1 MNYKKEYS
9 TWVEIDLLA
18 IEENVRQVR
27 QLTGVSVMAV
37 VKANGYG
44 HGAVASAQ
52 AALRGGASW
61 FGVARTGEAL
71 ELRNAGLDN
80 KILLLGY
87 TPPERMGDA
96 IAKGISITVWNSEQ
110 VELASQ
116 AAKNV
121 GTEALLHLKV
131 DTGMSR
137 LGVQPEKAGGLALE
151 IEEKAWVAFEGLFT
165 HFARADEL
173 NKTPTEDQEAQFRS
187 VSDDLKG
194 LKLRPPWL
202 HASNSAA
209 SLTRPSAYFDM
220 VRLGIAMYGL
230 HPSKDCPAPRSIRP
244 ALTWKSVLSQVKT
257 LPAGRGISYGHEY
270 TTETSERIGTIP
282 LGYADGFRR
291 TKDNWVLIGDRR
303 VPVIGKVCMDQI
315 MVLLDEVPTAKAGDE
330 VVIIGSQGD
339 ESISAEE
346 LALRWDTINYEIVCG
361 ISPRVQRIYS

>member
-1 MNYKKEYS
+1 MNFNKEYS
-9 TWVEIDLLA
+9 TWVEIDLNA

-44 HGAVASAQ
+44 HGAVDSAH

-61 FGVARTGEAL
+61 FGVARIGEAF

-87 TPPERMGDA
+87 TPPERLGDA
-96 IAKGISITVWNSEQ
+96 IANGISITVWNSEQ

-116 AAKNV
+116 SAKRV

-137 LGVQPEKAGGLALE
+137 LGVQPEKAGELALE
-151 IEEKAWVAFEGLFT
+151 IYERAWVTLEGLFT

-173 NKTPTEDQEAQFRS
+173 DKTTTEDQEAQFRS
-187 VSDDLKG
+187 VLDDLKG

-209 SLTRPSAYFDM
+209 SFTRPSAYFDM

-230 HPSKDCPAPRSIRP
+230 HPSKDCPTPCIIRP

-270 TTETSERIGTIP
+270 TTETSEIIGTIS

-346 LALRWDTINYEIVCG
+346 LAMRWGTINYEVVCG

>member
-1 MNYKKEYS
+1 MNYRKEYS
-9 TWVEIDLLA
+9 TWVEIDLNA
-18 IEENVRQVR
+18 VEENVRQVR

-44 HGAVASAQ
+44 HGAVATAQ

-61 FGVARTGEAL
+61 FGVARIGEAL

-87 TPPERMGDA
+87 TPQVRLGDA
-96 IAKGISITVWNSEQ
+96 IANGISITVWNSEQ

-116 AAKNV
+116 AAKRV
-121 GTEALLHLKV
+121 GTKALLHLKV

-151 IEEKAWVAFEGLFT
+151 IEEQSWVAFEGLFT
-165 HFARADEL
+165 HFACADEL
-173 NKTPTEDQEAQFRS
+173 DKSPTEDQEEQLRR
-187 VSDDLKG
+187 VLDDIKKF
-194 LKLRPPWL
+194 KLRPPWL
-202 HASNSAA
+202 HACNSAA
-209 SLTRPSAYFDM
+209 SFTHPSAYFDM
-220 VRLGIAMYGL
+220 LRLGIAMYGL
-230 HPSKDCPAPRSIRP
+230 HPSKDCPTPGSIRP

-270 TTETSERIGTIP
+270 TTEISERIGTIP

-303 VPVIGKVCMDQI
+303 VPVIGRVCMDQI
-315 MVLLDEVPTAKAGDE
+315 MVLLEEVPTARAGDE
-330 VVIIGSQGD
+330 VIIIGSQGD

-346 LALRWDTINYEIVCG
+346 LALRWDTINYEVVCG